1 MSESLNAAPP
11 PGELGAFL
19 RARRERTSP
28 RDVGLA
34 DSGRRRT
41 PGLRREEVATLAGVS
56 VDYLVRLEQG
66 RDVHPSAEVLA
77 ALADAM
83 RVSDDE
89 RRHLFHLGVKSGNE
103 ALCPAQIAMGEA
115 VAPTVSALL
124 DALHPTPAFVLDPT
138 GDVLAWN
145 PAWASVVGALGLLDA
160 DAGRAPNLVRFVFS
174 HPAAR
179 SVFPEWRLAA
189 DEQAGRL
196 RRARTLWSH
205 EARVGALVD
214 ELAGDP
220 EFDVRWDAHPVD
232 EKRRGTRRLTHPE
245 VGDLDLAFEVLDLVE
260 DGGQQ
265 LISWLPADETTAT
278 RLATVT
284 GSRRLRLVEG
294 ARPSR

>member
-1 MSESLNAAPP
+1 MSERPNAVPP
-11 PGELGAFL
+11 SGELGAFL

-66 RDVHPSAEVLA
+66 RDVHPSAEILA

-103 ALCPAQIAMGEA
+103 ALCPAQVSMGAA
-115 VAPTVSALL
+115 VAATVTALL
-124 DALHPTPAFVLDPT
+124 QALEPTPAFVLDPT

-145 PAWASVVGALGLLDA
+145 PAWAAVAGGLGILDTGT
-160 DAGRAPNLVRFVFS
+160 GRPPNLARFVFT

-179 SVFPEWRLAA
+179 TVLPEWRQAA

-196 RRARTLWSH
+196 RRAHLVWSH
-205 EARVGALVD
+205 EARLGALVA

-220 EFDVRWDAHPVD
+220 EFAGRWDAHPVD
-232 EKRRGTRRLTHPE
+232 ERRRGVRRLAHPE
-245 VGDLDLAFEVLDLVE
+245 VGDLHVAFEVLELVD

-278 RLATVT
+278 RLSTLT
-284 GSRRLRLVEG
+284 GTRRLRLVEG
-294 ARPSR
+294 G